1 MRKPFTGALLGVLLG
16 IAIAIVL
23 QRQGIW
29 PLDQLTLFLM
39 PALLG
44 LLGMALLTIGRAGST
59 TSLVIT
65 LVILIPMLIW
75 GALGLTEAGEKGELN
90 GGCIVTAVSDVDD
103 TSVTDT
109 SRGAP
114 FVIDGDGG
122 LTWIAT
128 SLIPFMD
135 YDWEIY
141 VVLGGFPVVL
151 DDGTEPNEAG
161 SQVNGGD
168 VGSVRSYA
176 AERGIDIDLLVGVYE
191 VGGFADIC
199 DGFGFVE
206 IESQG
211 LDIPTVIAVIVA
223 LIILIILVVLY
234 FRGRETEVVTATSS
248 RTVVVDT
255 D

>member
-1 MRKPFTGALLGVLLG
+1 MRKPFTGALLGVILG

-44 LLGMALLTIGRAGST
+44 LLGMALLTLGRSGST
-59 TSLVIT
+59 TSLVVT
-65 LVILIPMLIW
+65 LVILVPMLVW
-75 GALGLTEAGEKGELN
+75 GALGLTEAGETGEVN
-90 GGCIVTAVSDVDD
+90 GGCIVTAASDVDD

-109 SRGAP
+109 SPGAP

-151 DDGTEPNEAG
+151 DDGTEANEAG
-161 SQVNGGD
+161 SQINGGD
-168 VGSVRSYA
+168 VANVRSYA

-206 IESQG
+206 IEAEG
-211 LDIPTVIAVIVA
+211 LDIPTVVAAVVA
-223 LIILIILVVLY
+223 LIVIIILVIL
-234 FRGRETEVVTATSS
+234 FIRGRESVVVSATSTT
-248 RTVVVDT
+248 TVVDP

>member
-1 MRKPFTGALLGVLLG
+1 MRKPFTGALLGVLFG

-39 PALLG
+39 PALMG
-44 LLGMALLTIGRAGST
+44 LLGMALLTFGRAGST

-65 LVILIPMLIW
+65 MVILIPMLVW
-75 GALGLTEAGEKGELN
+75 GALGLGDAGESGKLN
-90 GGCIVTAVSDVDD
+90 GGCIVTAVSDSDD

-109 SRGAP
+109 SRGDP
-114 FVIDGDGG
+114 FLIEADGG
-122 LTWIAT
+122 LTWLAT
-128 SLIPFMD
+128 SLVPFMD
-135 YDWEIY
+135 YDWEIH
-141 VVLGGFPVVL
+141 VVLGGIPVVL
-151 DDGTEPNEAG
+151 DDGTEANEAG

-168 VGSVRSYA
+168 VGNVRSYA

-206 IESQG
+206 IDADG
-211 LDIPTVIAVIVA
+211 LDIPTVVAIVVA
-223 LIILIILVVLY
+223 LIILVILVVL
-234 FRGRETEVVTATSS
+234 FVRGREPEIISTSS
-248 RTVVVDT
+248 TTVVVDR